1 MCKVKKRSYFCVG
14 HVVRG
19 DYGYFG
25 LCPWNYGGDDFR
37 GGGFLEKLK
46 IEMPPGKNPVQ
57 APASG

>member
-1 MCKVKKRSYFCVG
+1 MG